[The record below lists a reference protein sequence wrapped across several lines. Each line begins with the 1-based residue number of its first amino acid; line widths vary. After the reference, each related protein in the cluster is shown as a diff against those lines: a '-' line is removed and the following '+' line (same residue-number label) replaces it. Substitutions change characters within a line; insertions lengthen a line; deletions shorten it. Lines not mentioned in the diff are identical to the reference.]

1 MFFYEQNWSDSAVR
15 KFIIRTGLENFDD
28 LILLRLAD
36 IHGMHNVPALP
47 GSPAWN
53 NILEL
58 KERVEKI
65 VNENSALSLKD
76 LKVNGNDLMNLGI
89 PKGKMI
95 GQILQEL
102 FETVTESPSM
112 NDREKLLEVAKNIY
126 ERKCGQE

>member
-1 MFFYEQNWSDSAVR
+1 MYGKYNEPVR
-15 KFIIRTGLENFDD
+15 IHDTKSCD
-28 LILLRLAD
+28 LLI
-36 IHGMHNVPALP
+36 
-47 GSPAWN
+47 
-53 NILEL
+53 EL

-112 NDREKLLEVAKNIY
+112 NDREKLLEVAKKNY
-126 ERKCGQE
+126 NKY